1 MVRRDSR
8 TADLFD
14 VPRPAAPVPG
24 GMDYRPLITAMV
36 GQMLDAAARLGKDR
50 FQVAAEVSRLVGRE
64 VSKYMLD
71 AYSAPS
77 REDYNAPAWL
87 MAPLEVVSESW
98 TYSRWL
104 AEVRG
109 GRLLIGRDAL
119 AAELGRIERQKDEL
133 ARTAQ
138 AIKEQLRH
146 G

>member
-1 MVRRDSR
+1 MTRRDTR
-8 TADLFD
+8 TPDLFE
-14 VPRPAAPVPG
+14 VPHPASAVPG
-24 GMDYRPLITAMV
+24 AMDFRPLITAMV

-71 AYSAPS
+71 AYTAPS

-87 MAPLEVVSESW
+87 IAPLEVVSETW
-98 TYSRWL
+98 IYSRWL

-133 ARTAQ
+133 HRAER

>member
-1 MVRRDSR
+1 MTRRDSR
-8 TADLFD
+8 TADLFE
-14 VPRPAAPVPG
+14 VPRPVDPAPG
-24 GMDYRPLITAMV
+24 GMEFRPLITAMV

-87 MAPLEVVSESW
+87 MPPLEAVSETW
-98 TYSRWL
+98 IYSRWL

-109 GRLLIGRDAL
+109 GRLLVGRDAL

-133 ARTAQ
+133 ARTER